1 MKKLPPKAMHIVMP
15 FILSIFMSAIISF
28 VSTVKAIGLA
38 PDILLSWLKA
48 WGLSWVVAFPVLLVV
63 LPVVRRLASL
73 VVASPERR

>member
-1 MKKLPPKAMHIVMP
+1 MKKLPPRAMNVVMP

-38 PDILLSWLKA
+38 PDLLFSWLKA

-63 LPVVRRLASL
+63 LPIVRRIASL
-73 VVASPERR
+73 VVAAPDKR